1 MNFELTFASQE
12 YKEVIKNLM
21 QLYMY
26 DFSEYVDQ
34 DVEPDGLY
42 KPYPKLEDYWNEDAG
57 KFPYIIK
64 MNNKYAGFILVKKN
78 ESITDSFS
86 IAEFFI
92 LKKYRRAGI
101 GKGAAKQIFDLHK
114 GDWEV
119 YQRENNLPAR
129 SFWIKVIDEYTQG
142 QFLQALENGRAIQN
156 FRNKFQI

>member
-1 MNFELTFASQE
+1 ML
-12 YKEVIKNLM
+12 
-21 QLYMY
+21 
-26 DFSEYVDQ
+26 
-34 DVEPDGLY
+34 
-42 KPYPKLEDYWNEDAG
+42 
-57 KFPYIIK
+57 
-64 MNNKYAGFILVKKN
+64 KKN

-92 LKKYRRAGI
+92 LKKYRRTGI
-101 GKGAAKQIFDLHK
+101 GKGVAKQIFDLHK

-142 QFLQALENGRAIQN
+142 QFLQALEHGRAIQN